1 MFRLGMRLGATL
13 AGVMALAGLVSSA
26 QAQGMSP
33 MVFRLPG
40 TSNVQQM
47 QAGQALALAARYG
60 AGGLGVG
67 GFGYLGGSL
76 GSPVY
81 MPQYAPQSY
90 ASTPSYSYLIAPG
103 LTSGSGYGNQGGSA
117 TLSTTPSS
125 SGTSDWAPVNSS
137 YFPNYSVAGGYFQG
151 VADLT
156 AASGN
161 FVMSMQRARLV
172 QEEAN
177 RSQIQTRRAVWEEAQ
192 WERMN
197 TVFTED
203 YRASIIKNDQR
214 RARLDPPLNEIWSG
228 QTLNVLLNAAAN
240 EQAKGVR
247 GPNVPIPEEVLK
259 HINLTVGTGNTGNIG
274 LLRNDTLQWP
284 LALQQGAEFAEM
296 IKNLNQRI
304 PEARQQARF
313 DGKVAPGLLKDIRK
327 DLQGLQDAL
336 LREISEMA
344 PPDYI
349 ESKRFL
355 NNLGE
360 AVRALSDPNVQNYLT
375 GKYAPKGR
383 NVAELIDNMTKVQ
396 GLQFAPAT
404 PGDEAAYRA
413 LYRALQT
420 YDTGITQLNTS
431 APAPMPPSGSGSGDK

>member
-1 MFRLGMRLGATL
+1 
-13 AGVMALAGLVSSA
+13 MALAGLVSSV
-26 QAQGMSP
+26 QAQIHVNPSP
-33 MVFRLPG
+33 ITFRLPG
-40 TSNVQQM
+40 ASNVEQM
-47 QAGQALALAARYG
+47 QFGNAMAAQAQLGQAIAARYG
-60 AGGLGVG
+60 AGGLGLG

-81 MPQYAPQSY
+81 VPQYAPQAYS
-90 ASTPSYSYLIAPG
+90 ATPSYSYLIAPG
-103 LTSGSGYGNQGGSA
+103 LTNSSGYGNQGGSA
-117 TLSTTPSS
+117 TLTTTPSS
-125 SGTSDWAPVNSS
+125 SSGSSDWAPVSSS
-137 YFPNYSVAGGYFQG
+137 YYPNYSVAGGYFQG

-156 AASGN
+156 TASGN

-172 QEEAN
+172 QEEGT

-203 YRASIIKNDQR
+203 YRASLIKNDQR

-240 EQAKGVR
+240 ERAKGVR
-247 GPNVPIPEEVLK
+247 GPDVPIPDDVLK

-274 LLRNDTLQWP
+274 LLKNDTLQWP
-284 LALQQGAEFAEM
+284 LALQQGSEFAEM
-296 IKNLNQRI
+296 VKNLNQRI
-304 PEARQQARF
+304 PDARQQARF

-360 AVRALSDPNVQNYLT
+360 AVRALSDPNIQNYLT
-375 GKYAPKGR
+375 GKYAAKGR
-383 NVAELIDNMTKVQ
+383 NVAELVENMTKVQ

-413 LYRALQT
+413 LYRALQA
-420 YDTGITQLNTS
+420 YDSGLNQLNTS
-431 APAPMPPSGSGSGDK
+431 LPAPMPTSGSGSGDK

>member
-1 MFRLGMRLGATL
+1 MPGTSTVGQMQFGQAAM
-13 AGVMALAGLVSSA
+13 A
-26 QAQGMSP
+26 QAQ
-33 MVFRLPG
+33 L
-40 TSNVQQM
+40 
-47 QAGQALALAARYG
+47 GQALAARYG
-60 AGGLGVG
+60 AGGLGLG

-76 GSPVY
+76 GSPTYV
-81 MPQYAPQSY
+81 PQYAPQSY
-90 ASTPSYSYLIAPG
+90 GSSLPSYSYLIAPG
-103 LTSGSGYGNQGGSA
+103 GYNNNNNSGYNGSA
-117 TLSTTPSS
+117 TLSTTSPSS
-125 SGTSDWAPVNSS
+125 GGGSDFAPVSSS
-137 YFPNYSVAGGYFQG
+137 YYPNYSVAGGYLQG
-151 VADLT
+151 AADLT
-156 AASGN
+156 TASGN

-203 YRASIIKNDQR
+203 YRASLIKNDQR

-240 EQAKGVR
+240 ERARGVR
-247 GPNVPIPEEVLK
+247 GPEVTIPDEVLK

-274 LLRNDTLQWP
+274 LLKNDTLQWP
-284 LALQQGAEFAEM
+284 LALQQGSEFAPM

-304 PEARQQARF
+304 PDATQQARLT
-313 DGKVAPGLLKDIRK
+313 GNVAPGLLKDIKK
-327 DLQGLQDAL
+327 DVQGLQDAL

-355 NNLGE
+355 NNLSE
-360 AVRALSDPNVQNYLT
+360 AVKALSDPNVQNYLT
-375 GKYAPKGR
+375 GKYAAKGR
-383 NVAELIDNMTKVQ
+383 NVAELVENMTKTQ

-420 YDTGITQLNTS
+420 YDTGLSQLNTS
-431 APAPMPPSGSGSGDK
+431 LPAPMPPSGSGSGEK